1 MKKLV
6 YSIVVSGALLASCKN
21 APQKPEGGY
30 LVQGEVIGYD
40 EPYLYEKS
48 REGIK
53 YSIKVEN
60 GKFTMVGKLDQPKS
74 LFLGQKAAYDKSFS
88 FYLDNADIKV
98 KVDFTKDQ
106 FKEKEAFLN
115 ITGSPAQDLVDKIE
129 KDFKSSEDK
138 YKGASRSSTID
149 YKTGAFYYLL
159 SAKPEEYVNSVS
171 LEQAYYFFA
180 YQLPTNK
187 FPVENAEKL
196 LGLFTEKFGNT
207 EQYKSMQAKIAAG
220 KKREEGVPFIDYVS
234 KDVDGKEV
242 KLSKYYGKSYILVD
256 LWASWCGP
264 CRAENP
270 HYKEALKR
278 YGKKGLKIFS
288 ISFDSKKKDW
298 VKAIK
303 EDKIYDFVH
312 VSDLSHYDN
321 PVAKTYKISGIP
333 DNFLLDKNGKII
345 DNGLRGEELLETL
358 EHLYSK

>member
-6 YSIVVSGALLASCKN
+6 YSIVVSGVLLASCKN

-30 LVQGEVIGYD
+30 LVQGEVVGYD
-40 EPYLYEKS
+40 APYLYEKGRGKIIDS
-48 REGIK
+48 V
-53 YSIKVEN
+53 KVEN
-60 GKFTMVGKLDQPKS
+60 GKFTMVGKLEKPKN
-74 LFLGQKAAYDKSFS
+74 LFLGQKNGFEKNFS
-88 FYLDNADIKV
+88 FHLDNAEIKV

-106 FKEKEAFLN
+106 FKENKAFLSVV
-115 ITGSPAQDLVDKIE
+115 GSPAQDLINKIRA
-129 KDFKSSEDK
+129 DFQHSEEK

-159 SAKPEEYVNSVS
+159 SAKPEQYVNSVS
-171 LEQAYYFFA
+171 FEQAFFYFM

-196 LGLFTEKFGNT
+196 LGVFTKKFGNT
-207 EQYKSMQAKIAAG
+207 ERYKRMQEKIEAG
-220 KKREEGVPFIDYVS
+220 KKREEGVPFIPYAAN
-234 KDVDGKEV
+234 DVDGKEV
-242 KLSKYYGKSYILVD
+242 KLSSYYGKSYILVD

-278 YGKKGLKIFS
+278 FGKKGLKIFS
-288 ISFDSKKKDW
+288 VSFDSKKKDW
-298 VKAIK
+298 IKAIK

-321 PVAKTYKISGIP
+321 PIAKTYMISGIP
-333 DNFLLDKNGKII
+333 DNFLLDKEGKII
-345 DNGLRGEELLETL
+345 DNGLRGEELLQTL